1 MKTIKVILDRF
12 FDDSVILITESGK
25 QILWPKDKLPEE
37 AELGQ
42 TLHLT
47 LNSNQ
52 PLTNNLSTKIKTTEE
67 TKEDHSKIAKAI
79 LEEIL
84 NGSEQEKIE

>member
-1 MKTIKVILDRF
+1 MQTIKVILDRF

-25 QILWPKDKLPEE
+25 QILWPKEKLPEE

-52 PLTNNLSTKIKTTEE
+52 PAKNISENKLITAESKQ
-67 TKEDHSKIAKAI
+67 DHIKIAKAI

>member
-1 MKTIKVILDRF
+1 MQTIKVILDRF

-42 TLHLT
+42 TLNLT
-47 LNSNQ
+47 LNINSPAINFVKKNKDNAIQ
-52 PLTNNLSTKIKTTEE
+52 IPQ
-67 TKEDHSKIAKAI
+67 DHTKIAKAI

-84 NGSEQEKIE
+84 NSNEQEILK

>member
-1 MKTIKVILDRF
+1 MQTIKVILDRF

-37 AELGQ
+37 AKLGQ
-42 TLHLT
+42 TLNLT
-47 LNSNQ
+47 LDTNS
-52 PLTNNLSTKIKTTEE
+52 PTNNIITEKKDNAIQVPINH
-67 TKEDHSKIAKAI
+67 TKIAKAI

-84 NGSEQEKIE
+84 NSNEQEILK

>member
-1 MKTIKVILDRF
+1 MQTIKVILDRF

-25 QILWPKDKLPEE
+25 QILWPKDKLPNQ

-47 LNSNQ
+47 LNPNQ
-52 PLTNNLSTKIKTTEE
+52 PAENITENKLVPTE
-67 TKEDHSKIAKAI
+67 SKQDHTKIAKAI

-84 NGSEQEKIE
+84 NGSEQEKLE